1 MNRHREFYTCRTGEV
16 LEFVH
21 SGQNTSTFLKAIIV
35 MVADKTVIF
44 YKIYIPTVYYVQF
57 STNNV
62 FKGVVHI
69 APLHGYYMDIIL
81 YMKNNKKKL
90 IKNHFLNSLKA
101 CIVQMYMVVNIILFI
116 EDKK

>member
-1 MNRHREFYTCRTGEV
+1 MNRHRGFYTCRTGEV

-21 SGQNTSTFLKAIIV
+21 SGQNTSTFLKGIIV

-44 YKIYIPTVYYVQF
+44 YKIYIPTVCYVQC

-62 FKGVVHI
+62 FKGLVHI
-69 APLHGYYMDIIL
+69 APFIYYMDIIL
-81 YMKNNKKKL
+81 YMKNNKKKK
-90 IKNHFLNSLKA
+90 IHFLNSLKA